1 MYQTF
6 MITERRKN
14 MKNILIKYNNHFSA
28 VMILGIG
35 IGTLYPDETANDN
48 YISAGIYVFA
58 ALCAIL
64 SLIGTILKYF
74 VK

>member
-35 IGTLYPDETANDN
+35 IGTIYPDETANDN

-58 ALCAIL
+58 ALCALL

-74 VK
+74 IK

>member
-1 MYQTF
+1 
-6 MITERRKN
+6 

-35 IGTLYPDETANDN
+35 TIYPDENANDN
-48 YISAGIYVFA
+48 YISAGIYLFA
-58 ALCAIL
+58 ALCALL

-74 VK
+74 TK